1 MPPVRYGQMPLAA
14 VGALLLL
21 QGLLGPLISVR
32 PSQGHSQE
40 AFVRDGVI
48 FQLQGEVFF
57 SDSEWVVVTD
67 QVDDEWKLSSNM
79 NTINQAEDE
88 NASVGVS
95 VEKTINSVTLLGRV
109 GSNPVKRGSPD
120 HPVVTFSLATNSNYS
135 YANGDIT
142 QKTEWHRICV
152 FKPYLRESTFK
163 YTAKGQ
169 RVLIQGRIVYGEIK
183 EPEGQLRHT
192 SSIVADDVIFFKNG

>member
-1 MPPVRYGQMPLAA
+1 MFSLKTWN
-14 VGALLLL
+14 
-21 QGLLGPLISVR
+21 
-32 PSQGHSQE
+32 
-40 AFVRDGVI
+40 AFLPTVARLSSCRQI
-48 FQLQGEVFF
+48 FVSCRKQI
-57 SDSEWVVVTD
+57 
-67 QVDDEWKLSSNM
+67 DDEWRPPTN
-79 NTINQAEDE
+79 IDNQAENE

-109 GSNPVKRGSPD
+109 GSNPVKRGSSD

-135 YANGDIT
+135 YANGDVT

-152 FKPYLRESTFK
+152 FKPYLRDSALK
-163 YTAKGQ
+163 YTSKGQ
-169 RVLIQGRIVYGEIK
+169 RILVQGRIIYGEVK

>member
-1 MPPVRYGQMPLAA
+1 MFSLKSCSGFVSRVAKLAPTR
-14 VGALLLL
+14 
-21 QGLLGPLISVR
+21 Q
-32 PSQGHSQE
+32 
-40 AFVRDGVI
+40 I
-48 FQLQGEVFF
+48 FL
-57 SDSEWVVVTD
+57 SCRK
-67 QVDDEWKLSSNM
+67 QVDDEWRPSTS
-79 NTINQAEDE
+79 TTNQAEDE
-88 NASVGVS
+88 NASMGVS

-163 YTAKGQ
+163 YTSKGQ
-169 RVLIQGRIVYGEIK
+169 RVLVQGRIIYGEIK

>member
-1 MPPVRYGQMPLAA
+1 MFSLKTSSGFISRFAKLAPTR
-14 VGALLLL
+14 
-21 QGLLGPLISVR
+21 Q
-32 PSQGHSQE
+32 
-40 AFVRDGVI
+40 I
-48 FQLQGEVFF
+48 FL
-57 SDSEWVVVTD
+57 SCRK
-67 QVDDEWKLSSNM
+67 QVDDEWRPSTNM

-88 NASVGVS
+88 NASMGVS
-95 VEKTINSVTLLGRV
+95 VEKTINLVTLLGRV

-135 YANGDIT
+135 YANGEVT

-169 RVLIQGRIVYGEIK
+169 RVLVQGRIIYGEIK

-192 SSIVADDVIFFKNG
+192 SSIVADDVIFFKNS